1 MNGDDGKLLRYLAAT
16 VEEIRDRMATKDDLA
31 ALESRMATKDDLAAL
46 ESRMATKDG
55 LTALESRMATFES
68 RMATKEDVVAIRGDI
83 EQVQLRIDGVDRTL
97 STRMDA
103 MDNRISRLRS
113 AVYILAKDEP
123 AVKRLLGD

>member
-1 MNGDDGKLLRYLAAT
+1 LRDDVGGFRDRVATKDDLAAL
-16 VEEIRDRMATKDDLA
+16 EARMATKDDLA
-31 ALESRMATKDDLAAL
+31 ALEARMATKDDLAAL
-46 ESRMATKDG
+46 EARMATKDDLAVLG
-55 LTALESRMATFES
+55 LRI
-68 RMATKEDVVAIRGDI
+68 ATKDDVATLRGDI
-83 EQVQLRIDGVDRTL
+83 EQVQLRVDGIDRTL